1 MKKINLAAL
10 LAIVG
15 AGVAA
20 QSAHADLSYTP
31 GDLFIG
37 FRNTGSGITQDYLV
51 DIGQASL
58 YTQNNGSTFTLSI
71 GSTAADLS
79 SIFGSTW
86 QTGGKTN
93 WGVIGAEE
101 SGDPLATLYV
111 GKKEATFGVFPTAT
125 GTTYLRDTTGNQTGY
140 LSNEQSMRIDYTG
153 GTATGNSAVGTF
165 QQTSDTASWAAFSPS
180 PSFGNYSAFES
191 TINGTTTAGHALD
204 LFKIA
209 PDDATPGTQ
218 APVYEGRF
226 VISNDGTITYTSAGA
241 VPEPSTLVALAGGAG
256 LLGLVRRR
264 RTAVA

>member
-37 FRNTGSGITQDYLV
+37 FRNTAAGITQDYLV

-58 YTQNNGSTFTLSI
+58 YTKNDGSSFTLSI
-71 GSTAADLS
+71 GDTNSDLS
-79 SIFGSTW
+79 AIFGSTW

-111 GKKEATFGVFPTAT
+111 GKKEAVFGTFPTAT
-125 GTTYLRDTTGNQTGY
+125 GNTYLRDSTGNQSSY
-140 LSNEQSMRIDYTG
+140 LGNEQSMRIDYTS

-165 QQTSDTASWAAFSPS
+165 QQTSDTASWAAFSQS
-180 PSFGNYSAFES
+180 PSFGEYAAFES
-191 TINGTTTAGHALD
+191 AINGSTTAGHALD
-204 LFKIA
+204 LFTIA

-218 APVYEGRF
+218 NPVYQGRF
-226 VISNDGTITYTSAGA
+226 VISNTGTITYTSAGA
-241 VPEPSTLVALAGGAG
+241 VPEPSTLVALAGGAALMG
-256 LLGLVRRR
+256 LIRRR
-264 RTAVA
+264 RVAVA